1 MVKRRDLND
10 TITVEEGV
18 FIETQEVQ
26 EDIVSPVENEDP
38 EYANLLGAIQEIRK
52 RSDVVGYILKGDSK
66 ATVDINDSEKII
78 AYAMLSSQTFEAAES
93 MAETFRLGDSESI
106 LIEGKDLKVLC
117 LDLGGNKISIFMENG
132 TDHTGILRAFMP
144 KPGFTNTDT

>member
-10 TITVEEGV
+10 TITVEEGMV
-18 FIETQEVQ
+18 IEPQEVQ

-52 RSDVVGYILKGDSK
+52 RTDVVGYILKGDSK
-66 ATVDINDSEKII
+66 ATVDLNDSEKII
-78 AYAMLSSQTFEAAES
+78 AYAMLSSQTFEAAKS
-93 MAETFRLGDSESI
+93 LAETFRLGDSESI

-117 LDLGGNKISIFMENG
+117 LDLRGNKISIFMENG

-144 KPGFTNTDT
+144 QPGLTNTNT